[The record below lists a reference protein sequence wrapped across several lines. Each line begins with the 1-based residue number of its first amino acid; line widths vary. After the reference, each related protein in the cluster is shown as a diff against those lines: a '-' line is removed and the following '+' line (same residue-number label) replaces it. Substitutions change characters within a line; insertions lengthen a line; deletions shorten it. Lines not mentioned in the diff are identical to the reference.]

1 YQKTCVQWLWELH
14 CQKVGGIIGVE
25 MGLGKTIQIIA
36 FLAGLQYSKLL
47 FNPEIEETRGPV
59 LVVCPATV
67 MRQWVNE
74 FHIWWPPM
82 RVAILHSSGSG
93 MIDLGREEALE
104 KRAKTQDSKSS
115 RMATRIVDR
124 VVSLGHV
131 LVTTYA
137 GLRIYRKQLIPV
149 K

>member
-1 YQKTCVQWLWELH
+1 MASPSSYNRRFISLTEDFKIPGDIHPSLFDYQKTCVQWLWEFH
-14 CQKVGGIIGVE
+14 CQKVGGIIGDE

-74 FHIWWPPM
+74 FHMWWPPM

-93 MIDLGREEALE
+93 MMDLKQGRSI
-104 KRAKTQDSKSS
+104 R
-115 RMATRIVDR
+115 
-124 VVSLGHV
+124 
-131 LVTTYA
+131 TTKY
-137 GLRIYRKQLIPV
+137 
-149 K
+149 